1 MPAQLFYR
9 CQAFLWN
16 EISRQANEIDIIRY
30 FITGLRQYHNCLKA
44 ISLLFHC
51 FPGLFHCCL
60 VIFHNCLVLFHCY
73 FIVSLVCFIVVWWY
87 FITVWCCFI
96 VCLLYFIV
104 VWWYFIIISLFP
116 WGLFHCCLAIF
127 YIYFITSLGASSFL
141 LWCFYLFG
149 FWWDQIITHDLLTAS
164 IDMLIS

>member
-16 EISRQANEIDIIRY
+16 EISRQANEMDIIRY

-51 FPGLFHCCL
+51 YSGLFHCCLITVWCYFIPISLFPWSVSLLSGAVLLLFHCLPALFHCCL
-60 VIFHNCLVLFHCY
+60 VIFHY
-73 FIVSLVCFIVVWWY
+73 
-87 FITVWCCFI
+87 
-96 VCLLYFIV
+96 
-104 VWWYFIIISLFP
+104 ISLFP

-127 YIYFITSLGASSFL
+127 YIYFITSLGGISFL

-164 IDMLIS
+164 IYMLIS

>member
-60 VIFHNCLVLFHCY
+60 VLFYYY
-73 FIVSLVCFIVVWWY
+73 FIVCLLY
-87 FITVWCCFI
+87 FI

-104 VWWYFIIISLFP
+104 VWWYFITISLFP
-116 WGLFHCCLAIF
+116 WGLFHCCLVIY
-127 YIYFITSLGASSFL
+127 YIYFITSLGAISFL

-149 FWWDQIITHDLLTAS
+149 FWWDQIITHDLLTVS
-164 IDMLIS
+164 IYMLIS